1 MVNDEKAIQTN
12 EGEDDN
18 GIGLRVSDGNSTGDG
33 DRGVSAP
40 APSDPPGDSTDT
52 ERSFFRDTLAPIL
65 IVIAIVVPLRSAI
78 ADWNDVP
85 SGSMRPTILEG
96 DRIWVNK
103 LAYGLRI
110 PLTMSWIARW
120 DTPERGDVVTFASP
134 DDGIR
139 LVKRIVAIPGDRI
152 SMNANRLTLNGR
164 VLDYD
169 EVTEGLP
176 ALRARDRGMA
186 PIVRTERLDE
196 HPHAIAVVPALAGYS
211 DSFPEF
217 TVPEGHYFFMGDNR
231 DQSRDSRFIG
241 PLALEEIYGR
251 VTHVALS
258 VDPDHYY
265 KPRFARWGKSLDPE
279 AAE

>member
-1 MVNDEKAIQTN
+1 M
-12 EGEDDN
+12 DD
-18 GIGLRVSDGNSTGDG
+18 
-33 DRGVSAP
+33 P
-40 APSDPPGDSTDT
+40 AETRSDPNRESEAAANEIPAADPG
-52 ERSFFRDTLAPIL
+52 RGFLRDTIAPIL

-103 LAYGLRI
+103 LAYGLRL
-110 PLTMSWIARW
+110 PLTTVWIARW
-120 DTPERGDVVTFASP
+120 ETPARGDVVTFASP

-139 LVKRIVAIPGDRI
+139 LVKRIIALPGDRI
-152 SMNANRLTLNGR
+152 SMNTNRLTLNGD
-164 VLDYD
+164 LLAYD
-169 EVTEGLP
+169 EGTRGLP
-176 ALRARDRGMA
+176 IPRPSDHQT
-186 PIVRTERLDE
+186 PSIVQTERLDH
-196 HPHAIAVVPALAGYS
+196 HPHAVTVIPALAGYS

-217 TVPEGHYFFMGDNR
+217 IVPEGHYFFLGDNR

-241 PLALEEIYGR
+241 TVALDDIYGR

-265 KPRFARWGKSLDPE
+265 KPRFARWGMSLDS
-279 AAE
+279 AMAE

>member
-1 MVNDEKAIQTN
+1 MVTDEQANDSDNSDDSERGHHGRRAEEPLR
-12 EGEDDN
+12 EGA
-18 GIGLRVSDGNSTGDG
+18 G
-33 DRGVSAP
+33 RGFIR
-40 APSDPPGDSTDT
+40 
-52 ERSFFRDTLAPIL
+52 ETLVPIL

-103 LAYGLRI
+103 LAYGLRV

-120 DTPERGDVVTFASP
+120 DAPSRGDVVTFVSP

-139 LVKRIVAIPGDRI
+139 LVKRIVGLPGDRI
-152 SMNANRLTLNGR
+152 SMRANRLTLNGH
-164 VLDYD
+164 LLAYE
-169 EVTEGLP
+169 EVIRGLP
-176 ALRARDRGMA
+176 PLRPNDRNIP
-186 PIVRTERLDE
+186 PIVRTERLDD
-196 HPHAIAVVPALAGYS
+196 HPHAVSVIPALAGYS

-217 TVPEGHYFFMGDNR
+217 TVPDGHYFFLGDNR

-241 PLALEEIYGR
+241 PVPLDDIYGR

-258 VDPDHYY
+258 LDPDHYY

-279 AAE
+279 VTR